1 MTTRSQHSITNN
13 LLAALDQQLEG
24 SLHYDRLLRTLYA
37 TDASVYRELPLA
49 VAFPKTE
56 ADIQELIAFARE
68 QGTSLIPRTA
78 GTSLAG
84 QCVGDGIVVD
94 VSRYFT
100 EILELNL
107 DEGWVRVQPGV
118 IRDALNDFLRPHGY
132 WFGPNTSTA
141 NRCMI
146 GGMVGNSS
154 CGSTSIVYG
163 STREHTLELRCVLSD
178 AQIAEFGPLTAEEL
192 KEKVK
197 AAGREGEIYRQ
208 LDQLLNDVSQRQL
221 ILDAMPKA
229 SVQRRNTGYAL
240 DALARQQPYQEDGPL
255 FNACSLLCGSEGT
268 LAFTTEVK
276 LNIEPLPAPVD
287 IVVAMHFDSMD
298 ACMRGTQIAMRHQP
312 TLCELMDK
320 VILDC
325 TKGQLAYEPLRG
337 FVEGDPA
344 AVLCVEFR
352 ADQLEA
358 AQAKAEAMIAEVQ
371 AAELGYAYPIIT
383 GEKTPGVWQLRAAG
397 LGLLANLPGD
407 RKAVACIEDTAVSI
421 DDLPD
426 YIREFGELMN
436 SFGQQAVYYAHAGA
450 GEIHLRPILD
460 LKKSDDRVDFYRIS
474 KAVAELVKKYQGSLS
489 GEHGDG
495 RVRAPFIPLVVG
507 EAIYELFRQVK
518 QSWDPENIFNPGKI
532 VDAAPMQE
540 SLRYDE
546 QQVSPEFDTLL
557 DFNPEGGLLRLAEKC
572 NGSGDCRKL
581 SGTMCPSYQAT
592 RHEKDSTR
600 GRANVLRELLT
611 RSERDN
617 PFTEPEIKVA
627 LDLCLSCKGCTAECP
642 SQVDMT
648 SLKAEVQH
656 QIYRTK
662 GVPLRSRV
670 FGHIAGIN
678 RWASLWPGLSNL
690 FLRGRLVARP
700 IKRLLGVAAERQLPK
715 VFRHNFAAQNRRLAK
730 QYATAEKGEV
740 YLFVDEFIRYNEPK
754 IGSKALELLWRL
766 GYRVQLAPIQESAR
780 AQLSKGLLKS
790 ARRIA
795 QQNIQTCAPLISE
808 EVPLLGIEPSAILGF
823 RDEYL
828 RLADPE
834 LKDQAEALAPHCLLL
849 EEFLLR
855 EVEAGRLG
863 ATDFSQESQRL
874 LVHGHCHQKALSSV
888 DITAQLLA
896 VPNNFSVEV
905 IPSGCCG
912 MAGSFGYEKEHYALS
927 KQIGEMVLFP
937 AVRKATAE
945 TTVVATGVSCRHQI
959 EESVGRSAKHWVEVL

>member
-1 MTTRSQHSITNN
+1 MTTSPQHRISSSQ
-13 LLAALDQQLEG
+13 LAALGQQLSG

-56 ADIQELIAFARE
+56 TDIQLLIAFARE

-94 VSRYFT
+94 VSRHFT

-107 DEGWVRVQPGV
+107 EEGWVRVQPGV
-118 IRDALNDFLRPHGY
+118 IRDTLNDFLRPHGY

-146 GGMVGNSS
+146 GGMVGNNS

-163 STREHTLELRCVLSD
+163 STREHTLELRCLLSD
-178 AQIAEFGPLTAEEL
+178 GQIAEFGPLSVAEL
-192 KEKVK
+192 AKKQQ
-197 AAGREGEIYRQ
+197 APGREGKLYRQ
-208 LDQLLNDVSQRQL
+208 LDQLLSDERQQ
-221 ILDAMPKA
+221 ILDAMPKV

-240 DALARQQPYQEDGPL
+240 DLLARQQPYAKDGPL

-268 LAFTTEVK
+268 LAFTTEIK

-287 IVVAMHFDSMD
+287 VVVALHFTSIDDSMR
-298 ACMRGTQIAMRHQP
+298 ATQIAMRHQP

-325 TKGQLAYEPLRG
+325 TKGQLAYEPLRS

-344 AVLCVEFR
+344 AILCVEFR
-352 ADQLEA
+352 AKQQEE

-371 AAELGYAYPIIT
+371 AAGLGYAFPVIK
-383 GEKTPGVWQLRAAG
+383 GEQTPGVWQLRAAG

-426 YIREFGELMN
+426 YIREFGELMAG
-436 SFGQQAVYYAHAGA
+436 FGQRAVYYAHAGA

-460 LKKSDDRVDFYRIS
+460 LKRANDRDDFYRIS
-474 KAVAELVKKYQGSLS
+474 QAVAELVKKYQGSLS

-495 RVRAPFIPLVVG
+495 RVRAPFIPLLVG
-507 EAIYELFRQVK
+507 EEVYELFRQVK
-518 QSWDPENIFNPGKI
+518 QAWDPENIFNPGKI
-532 VDAAPMQE
+532 VNAAPMLE
-540 SLRYDE
+540 SLRFKEE
-546 QQVSPEFDTLL
+546 QDSREFDTLL
-557 DFNPEGGLLRLAEKC
+557 DFSPEGGLLRLAEKC

-617 PFTEPEIKVA
+617 PFTEPEIKAA

-656 QIYRTK
+656 QVYRTK
-662 GVPLRSRV
+662 GVPLRARV
-670 FGHIAGIN
+670 FGHIGRIN
-678 RWASLWPGLSNL
+678 RWASIWPGLSNL
-690 FLRGRLVARP
+690 FLRGWLTAGLL
-700 IKRLLGVAAERQLPK
+700 KRLLDVAPERQLPR
-715 VFRHNFAAQNRRLAK
+715 VARHHFAAQNQRLAR
-730 QYATAEKGEV
+730 QYVANDRGEV

-766 GYRVQLAPIQESAR
+766 GYRVQLAPLRESAR
-780 AQLSKGLLKS
+780 AQLSKGLLPA

-795 QQNIQTCAPLISE
+795 RQNIQACAPLISE
-808 EVPLLGIEPSAILGF
+808 ATPLLGIEPSAILGF

-828 RLADPE
+828 RLAGSE
-834 LKDQAEALAPHCLLL
+834 LQAEAEALAPHCLLL

-855 EVEAGRLG
+855 EVEAGRLSPV
-863 ATDFSQESQRL
+863 DFSSETRHL
-874 LVHGHCHQKALSSV
+874 LLHGHCHQKALSSV

-896 VPNNFSVEV
+896 LPTNFSVEV

-912 MAGSFGYEKEHYALS
+912 MAGSFGYEREHYALS
-927 KQIGEMVLFP
+927 QQIGEQVLFP
-937 AVRKATAE
+937 AVRAAAAKKTI
-945 TTVVATGVSCRHQI
+945 VATGVSCRHQI
-959 EESVGRSAKHWVEVL
+959 EEGVGRRAQHWVELL